1 MSFRIFVI
9 AMMVVLYFQ
18 IRILDKKI
26 DKLSTYNDQL
36 GISLEK
42 FMNQ

>member
-1 MSFRIFVI
+1 MLFRLFVI
-9 AMMVVLYFQ
+9 IMLVIVYFKVD
-18 IRILDKKI
+18 ILCDKL
-26 DKLSTYNDQL
+26 DQLSTYNDQL

>member
-18 IRILDKKI
+18 IRNLDQKI
-26 DKLSTYNDQL
+26 DQLSTYNDQL

>member
-1 MSFRIFVI
+1 MLFRLFVI
-9 AMMVVLYFQ
+9 AMMVVFYFQ
-18 IRILDKKI
+18 IRNLDQKI
-26 DKLSTYNDQL
+26 DQLSMYNDQL

>member
-1 MSFRIFVI
+1 MLFRLFVI
-9 AMMVVLYFQ
+9 IMLVIVYFKVDTLCYK
-18 IRILDKKI
+18 LDQ
-26 DKLSTYNDQL
+26 LSTYNDQL

>member
-1 MSFRIFVI
+1 MLFRIFVI

-18 IRILDKKI
+18 IRNLDQKI
-26 DKLSTYNDQL
+26 DQLSTYNDQL